1 MIVVV
6 DLYVSLCVIS
16 VTQQQ
21 EIFPEESLLLYFF
34 DISENPSSISF
45 LLTIVNHTMQILKRR
60 GVKISVTRKYRGG
73 PCVQF
78 YSRAS
83 RFNLFIINFHSDHDV
98 P

>member
-6 DLYVSLCVIS
+6 DLYISLCVIS
-16 VTQQQ
+16 VTQPQ

-34 DISENPSSISF
+34 DISGNPSSISF